1 MTHPVTYPVWVD
13 GAWLDVP
20 VPEMSGEAIVV
31 PNVNAIVLSPARDAI
46 LLQRRDKP
54 GEPVRGKL
62 EVPGGRWRA
71 GEPPEDAVVREVKE
85 ETGLDIVELV
95 SDTGRLELAGNRAI
109 GYVHPVAVVNGVGGS
124 YPSLHVLFEC
134 VATGEPVAQPGETA
148 DPRWWPVDE
157 VERLLGDD
165 PDEFVDQTRG
175 MLTVYFA
182 VTADRRSGPRCP
194 EGHRP

>member
-1 MTHPVTYPVWVD
+1 MTYPVWVN

-46 LLQRRDKP
+46 LLQRRDKV

-62 EVPGGRWRA
+62 EIPGGRWGA
-71 GEPPEDAVVREVKE
+71 GEPPEEAVAREVKE
-85 ETGLDIVELV
+85 ETGLEITELV
-95 SDTGRLELAGNRAI
+95 SETGRMEVASNRAI
-109 GYVHPVAVVNGVGGS
+109 GYVHPVAVVNGVDGS

-148 DPRWWPVDE
+148 DPRWWPIGE
-157 VERLLGDD
+157 VERLLRDY
-165 PDEFVDQTRG
+165 PDEFVDQARG

-182 VTADRRSGPRCP
+182 DNAR
-194 EGHRP
+194 HRPGD